1 MLRYFTTLIAA
12 KNINNIVEKIFLN
25 RLKLQAK
32 QDHGRYYSFIP
43 LSLKKIAYKKFNSY
57 CKNK

>member
-12 KNINNIVEKIFLN
+12 KILTISLKNFLN

-43 LSLKKIAYKKFNSY
+43 LSLKNSLQKI
-57 CKNK
+57 